1 MGATTNEGFTLSHLC
16 RGPNR
21 SGAGA
26 LELPVIEWVCDWCRG
41 GDIWDGAMVANGCNV
56 GRVSVALIWGSDIE
70 CTMFILST
78 VK

>member
-1 MGATTNEGFTLSHLC
+1 MGATTNEGFTLSHPR

-41 GDIWDGAMVANGCNV
+41 NIWDGAMVANGCNV
-56 GRVSVALIWGSDIE
+56 GRVSVPLMELADQILE
-70 CTMFILST
+70 CPIFWTE
-78 VK
+78 